1 MMQLSWTVGRGL
13 RSGVAALGLAAFGMV
28 PVSFADD
35 MSPAA
40 ETRVVE
46 AAFEDVRFDVEN
58 AIINR
63 GLVIDYVSH
72 IGEML
77 ARTGEDVGSGEQVFA
92 RAEAMLFCSAALSR
106 AAMEADAGN
115 IAFCPYSVFLY
126 ETPDAPGKVTVG
138 YRRLPETGTEASR
151 KALAAVNELLSGI
164 VGEAAGE

>member
-1 MMQLSWTVGRGL
+1 MMQLSSIFGRGL
-13 RSGVAALGLAAFGMV
+13 SRGAISLGLAVFCMV

-35 MSPAA
+35 ALPVA

-63 GLVIDYVSH
+63 GLVIDYVSR

-77 ARTGEDVGSGEQVFA
+77 ARTGGDVGSAEQVFT

-138 YRRLPETGTEASR
+138 FRRLPETGPEASG

-164 VGEAAGE
+164 VREVAGE